1 MFKRYTKCHRF
12 LYLVLT
18 PKMAGYKSFELY
30 CRGFLIIECVN
41 PVIYMAA
48 KPL

>member
-1 MFKRYTKCHRF
+1 MFKRYR
-12 LYLVLT
+12 LSYLVII
-18 PKMAGYKSFELY
+18 PKIAGYKFFELY
-30 CRGFLIIECVN
+30 FRSFLIIECVN